1 MQGIVIKSTGSWY
14 QVRREDGS
22 IIQCR
27 LKGKFR
33 LSGIKHT
40 NPVTVGDH
48 VEFEMEPDS
57 DNGVINKI
65 ADRRNYIIRKANNL
79 SKQTH
84 IIASNL
90 DQLMLIATLAYP
102 KTSLGFIDRILV
114 TAEAY
119 HIPAVIVFNKSDL
132 MKNGFD
138 ELLDETIGL
147 YEKVGYR
154 CLKTS
159 TVTGEGLDELKELLK
174 NKTTLLS
181 GHSGVGKST
190 LLNTIEPGL
199 NLKTGIISN
208 YSKKGQH
215 TTTFAEMHPLSFGG
229 FIVDTP
235 GIREFGLVDF
245 DLAEVSHYFRE
256 MQPLIG
262 KCKYNNC
269 MHINEKDCA
278 IQAAVV
284 SGEISEQRFSSYLS
298 IISNQDI
305 YE

>member
-1 MQGIVIKSTGSWY
+1 MQGIVVKSTGSWY
-14 QVRREDGS
+14 QVRTAKGI

-33 LSGIKHT
+33 LNGIKHT
-40 NPVTVGDH
+40 NPVTVGD
-48 VEFEMEPDS
+48 VVDFEMEPES
-57 DNGVINKI
+57 ENGVIHKI
-65 ADRRNYIIRKANNL
+65 HDRKNYIIRKANNL

-90 DQLMLIATLAYP
+90 DQLMLIATLAFP
-102 KTSLGFIDRILV
+102 KTSLGFIDRVLL

-119 HIPAVIVFNKSDL
+119 HIPAIIVFNKVDL
-132 MKNGFD
+132 MQNGFD
-138 ELLDETIGL
+138 EILSETIQL
-147 YEKVGYR
+147 YERIGYP

-159 TVTGEGLDELKELLK
+159 AKTGEGLEELKSLLS

-190 LLNTIEPGL
+190 LLNTIEPTL

-215 TTTFAEMHPLSFGG
+215 TTTFAEMHPLNFGG

-245 DLAEVSHYFRE
+245 DLNEVSHYFKE

-262 KCKYNNC
+262 QCKYNNC
-269 MHINEKDCA
+269 MHVNEPECA
-278 IQAAVV
+278 IQAAVA
-284 SGEISEQRFSSYLS
+284 SGQISEQRFSSYLS

>member
-1 MQGIVIKSTGSWY
+1 MQGTIVKSTGSWY
-14 QVRREDGS
+14 LVRTADGNLIS
-22 IIQCR
+22 CR

-40 NPVTVGDH
+40 NPVTVGDQ
-48 VEFEMEPDS
+48 VQFEMEPES
-57 DNGVINKI
+57 ENGIIHKI
-65 ADRRNYIIRKANNL
+65 EDRRNYIIRKANNL

-90 DQLMLIATLAYP
+90 DQCMLIATLAYP
-102 KTSLGFIDRILV
+102 KTSLGFMDRFLV

-119 HIPAVIVFNKSDL
+119 HIPAIIVFNKVDL
-132 MKNGFD
+132 MKNGL
-138 ELLDETIGL
+138 EEILQETIEL
-147 YEKVGYR
+147 YQKIGYK
-154 CLKTS
+154 CLSTS
-159 TVTGEGLDELKELLK
+159 TITQEGLDELKHILK
-174 NKTTLLS
+174 DKTTLLS

-190 LLNTIEPGL
+190 LINAIAPGL
-199 NLKTGIISN
+199 HLKTGIISN
-208 YSKKGQH
+208 YSLKGQH

-229 FIVDTP
+229 YIVDTP

-245 DLAEVSHYFRE
+245 DLSEVSHYFKE

-269 MHINEKDCA
+269 MHLNEPDCA
-278 IQAAVV
+278 IQEAVAK
-284 SGEISEQRFSSYLS
+284 GQISEERFGSYLS

>member
-1 MQGIVIKSTGSWY
+1 MQGIVVKSTGSWY
-14 QVRREDGS
+14 QVRTEKGT
-22 IIQCR
+22 IILCR

-40 NPVTVGDH
+40 NPVTVGD
-48 VEFEMEPDS
+48 VVDFEMES
-57 DNGVINKI
+57 ESENGVIHKI
-65 ADRRNYIIRKANNL
+65 YERKNYIIRKANNL

-90 DQLMLIATLAYP
+90 DQLMLIATLAFP
-102 KTSLGFIDRILV
+102 KTSFGFIDRILV

-119 HIPAVIVFNKSDL
+119 HIPAIIVFNKADL
-132 MKNGFD
+132 MQNGFD
-138 ELLDETIGL
+138 QMLSETIQL
-147 YEKVGYR
+147 YEQVGYP

-159 TVTGEGLDELKELLK
+159 AKTGEGLEELKAMLC

-190 LLNTIEPGL
+190 LLNTIEPAL

-215 TTTFAEMHPLSFGG
+215 TTTFAEMHHLSIGG

-245 DLAEVSHYFRE
+245 DLAEVSHYFKE

-262 KCKYNNC
+262 QCKYNNC
-269 MHINEKDCA
+269 MHVNEPECA

-284 SGEISEQRFSSYLS
+284 AGQISEQRFSSYLS

>member
-1 MQGIVIKSTGSWY
+1 MHGIVVKSTGSWY
-14 QVRREDGS
+14 QVRKENGS
-22 IIQCR
+22 LIPCR

-40 NPVTVGDH
+40 NPVTVGD
-48 VEFEMEPDS
+48 VIEFEMEPES
-57 DNGVINKI
+57 GNGIINKI
-65 ADRRNYIIRKANNL
+65 HERKNHIIRKANNL

-90 DQLMLIATLAYP
+90 DQILIIVTLAYP
-102 KTSLGFIDRILV
+102 KTSLGFIDRLLI
-114 TAEAY
+114 TSEAY
-119 HIPAVIVFNKSDL
+119 HIPAVIVFNKKDL
-132 MKNGFD
+132 MINGWEEVVD
-138 ELLDETIGL
+138 HTIKL
-147 YEKVGYR
+147 YEKIGYR
-154 CLKTS
+154 CIETS
-159 TVTGEGLDELKELLK
+159 TLSGEGLSELKALLTG
-174 NKTTLLS
+174 KTTLVS

-190 LLNTIEPGL
+190 LLNFVEPTL

-245 DLAEVSHYFRE
+245 DMAEVSHYFKE

-262 KCKYNNC
+262 KCKFNNC
-269 MHINEKDCA
+269 KHINEPDCA

-284 SGEISEQRFSSYLS
+284 SGEISEERFSSYLS

>member
-1 MQGIVIKSTGSWY
+1 MQGIVVKSTGSWY
-14 QVRREDGS
+14 QVRTEKGT
-22 IIQCR
+22 IVQCR

-40 NPVTVGDH
+40 NPVTVGD
-48 VEFEMEPDS
+48 VVDFEMEPES
-57 DNGVINKI
+57 ENGVIHKI
-65 ADRRNYIIRKANNL
+65 HDRKNYIIRKANNL

-90 DQLMLIATLAYP
+90 DQLMLIGTLAFP
-102 KTSLGFIDRILV
+102 KTSLGFIDRVLV

-119 HIPAVIVFNKSDL
+119 HIPAIIVFNKVDL
-132 MKNGFD
+132 MQNGFD
-138 ELLDETIGL
+138 EILSETIQL
-147 YEKVGYR
+147 YEHVGYP

-159 TVTGEGLDELKELLK
+159 AKTGEGLEELKSLLS

-190 LLNTIEPGL
+190 LLNTLEPTL

-215 TTTFAEMHPLSFGG
+215 TTTFAEMHPLNFGG

-245 DLAEVSHYFRE
+245 DLAEVSHYFKE

-262 KCKYNNC
+262 QCKYNNC
-269 MHINEKDCA
+269 MHVNEPECA
-278 IQAAVV
+278 IQAAVA
-284 SGEISEQRFSSYLS
+284 SGQISEQRFSSYLS